1 MPKLLRAI
9 GMTSLFSIAV
19 LAFSPIAAIAGDDTA
34 IAKELYEQAKAKGRE
49 SSAAADKMLE
59 ALDRG
64 DTTAVCLY
72 ARQSNRAMQ
81 VSYDLAL
88 RMTKLDLDPQNAEV
102 ARGLLSVSGAS
113 LESSSAIINLPE
125 CNAPAAPV
133 VDYQNDKDMNGLNA
147 GVRQA
152 READVEGKA
161 AYASG
166 HWEIACDRLGAAEQ
180 WYAFN
185 SNFAL
190 EVSAAFSA
198 KNNPQP
204 QLAGLST
211 ELAGLAKTATP
222 LRMSACRNK
231 LYGVDLTTAS
241 ISAQSRTEIAAFDK
255 QFAQYDDL
263 LEQFDEAKAAG
274 KFDVACPVLTN
285 LMNMQKSLEAK
296 SALLILRYNTEG
308 LRSINGQFSA
318 AMVTGQKLKADHCSE
333 QAKVAG

>member
-1 MPKLLRAI
+1 MLKLMRTI

-34 IAKELYEQAKAKGRE
+34 LAKELYDQAKAKGRE
-49 SSAAADKMLE
+49 SSDAIDKMGK
-59 ALDRG
+59 AFDRG
-64 DTTAVCLY
+64 DMAAACDYV
-72 ARQSNRAMQ
+72 RQSQRAMQ

-102 ARGLLSVSGAS
+102 ARGLLSVSSAS
-113 LESSSAIINLPE
+113 LESGSAIINLPE
-125 CNAPAAPV
+125 CNAPTAPV
-133 VDYQNDKDMNGLNA
+133 VDYQNDKDMNGLNV

-166 HWEIACDRLGAAEQ
+166 QWEIACDRLGAAEQ

-185 SNFAL
+185 SRFAL

-198 KNNPQP
+198 KNNPQR

-211 ELAGLAKTATP
+211 ELAGLAKTTTP

-231 LYGVDLTTAS
+231 KYDVDVSAAS
-241 ISAQSRTEIAAFDK
+241 IPAKDK
-255 QFAQYDDL
+255 AEMTAYDAL
-263 LEQFDEAKAAG
+263 LEQHNPLADQFYAAKGKGNFD
-274 KFDVACPVLTN
+274 DACPILTK
-285 LMNMQKSLEAK
+285 LMGVQNSLIAK
-296 SALLILRYNTEG
+296 SALLLTRYNAED
-308 LRSINGQFSA
+308 LRNQNEQISGFLVMSQNLHA
-318 AMVTGQKLKADHCSE
+318 EHC
-333 QAKVAG
+333 A